1 VAYLFVAYTVVWL
14 GVLLYVF
21 VLSRENQRLRAQL
34 EALEAAC
41 AALSERAGASSPR
54 RTGSVD

>member
-1 VAYLFVAYTVVWL
+1 MAYLFVAYTVVWL

-41 AALSERAGASSPR
+41 AALGERAGASSPR